1 MNFDG
6 RGEKTT
12 ELRAGKN
19 GMRALIK
26 KKMLDVKK
34 KRKESCL
41 NYLVG
46 KLIIRVTVKG
56 HQQRFSRS
64 GQ

>member
-1 MNFDG
+1 MYNDKKCSEMNFDG

-26 KKMLDVKK
+26 KK
-34 KRKESCL
+34 CW
-41 NYLVG
+41 
-46 KLIIRVTVKG
+46 T
-56 HQQRFSRS
+56 
-64 GQ
+64 